1 MWGRFPFLEIRTLK
15 ILKFNFKYIPFECEK
30 KEQILHFANTM
41 PQDERLDKIDSAHKI
56 TFFECFRGSF

>member
-1 MWGRFPFLEIRTLK
+1 M
-15 ILKFNFKYIPFECEK
+15 FNFKYIPFECEK